1 MIRSIYWTHEF
12 GHTSKNIGYIKAGRI
27 DLKAIELRDH
37 IVAALE
43 DMKGVNIV
51 SLDVAALTPM
61 TDHMVMVTGNSNRHV
76 KALVDTANESAKA
89 IGVQPLGIE
98 GRESYDWVLV
108 DLADV
113 IVHVMN
119 EEARSF
125 YELERLWS
133 DLDPVAE
140 NDAAADTSLEANIGS
155 ETDA

>member
-1 MIRSIYWTHEF
+1 MK
-12 GHTSKNIGYIKAGRI
+12 TS
-27 DLKAIELRDH
+27 ELRDH

-51 SLDVAALTPM
+51 TLDVAALTPM
-61 TDHMVMVTGNSNRHV
+61 TDYMVMVTGTSNRHV

-89 IGVQPLGIE
+89 MSVQPLGIE

-119 EEARSF
+119 EEARGF

-133 DLDPVAE
+133 DLETSD
-140 NDAAADTSLEANIGS
+140 DDSKADGTTTLDSQIGVGS
-155 ETDA
+155 EADG

>member
-1 MIRSIYWTHEF
+1 M
-12 GHTSKNIGYIKAGRI
+12 
-27 DLKAIELRDH
+27 KAIELRDH

-133 DLDPVAE
+133 DLDPVTE
-140 NDAAADTSLEANIGS
+140 NDAAAGTSPEANIGS

>member
-1 MIRSIYWTHEF
+1 MK
-12 GHTSKNIGYIKAGRI
+12 TS
-27 DLKAIELRDH
+27 ELRDH

-51 SLDVAALTPM
+51 TLDVAALTPM
-61 TDHMVMVTGNSNRHV
+61 TDYMVMVTGTSNRHV

-98 GRESYDWVLV
+98 GRESFDWVLV

-119 EEARSF
+119 EEARGF

-133 DLDPVAE
+133 DLETSD
-140 NDAAADTSLEANIGS
+140 DDSKADGTTTLDSQIGVGS
-155 ETDA
+155 EADG

>member
-1 MIRSIYWTHEF
+1 
-12 GHTSKNIGYIKAGRI
+12 
-27 DLKAIELRDH
+27 
-37 IVAALE
+37 
-43 DMKGVNIV
+43 
-51 SLDVAALTPM
+51 
-61 TDHMVMVTGNSNRHV
+61 MVTGTSNRHV

-119 EEARSF
+119 EEARNF

-133 DLDPVAE
+133 DLEDDTPA
-140 NDAAADTSLEANIGS
+140 AAADADTIESPLGAGS
-155 ETDA
+155 DADA

>member
-1 MIRSIYWTHEF
+1 MKPS
-12 GHTSKNIGYIKAGRI
+12 
-27 DLKAIELRDH
+27 ELRDH

-43 DMKGVNIV
+43 DLKGVNIV
-51 SLDVAALTPM
+51 TLDVATLTPM
-61 TDHMVMVTGNSNRHV
+61 TDHMVFVTGTSNRHV

-89 IGVQPLGIE
+89 IGQQPLGIE

-119 EEARSF
+119 EEARGF

-133 DLDPVAE
+133 NLDQTEEVSG
-140 NDAAADTSLEANIGS
+140 DTEAVDGAS
-155 ETDA
+155 HEVEQ